1 MMAKAKETKIEE
13 VKAEEAVAEV
23 KAEEAV
29 AEVKAEEAAKEPETT
44 KAEPTLAM
52 KKLTALKEFADKAKI
67 TGLQY
72 LQINENNLLVN
83 TRLLV
88 KGQTLPLF
96 IVVNNTVYSYI
107 QAHLVTIPQEKLA
120 DTLQYINELNNQ
132 FNMLK
137 YAVNPQ
143 GNVVLTF
150 SVPAADDKF
159 EPGLIFALVDQV
171 KSHLEENYATLMD
184 KIWAKK

>member
-1 MMAKAKETKIEE
+1 MMAKAKETKVEE
-13 VKAEEAVAEV
+13 VKAEVAAEAVEAKAEEV
-23 KAEEAV
+23 KAEAPEA
-29 AEVKAEEAAKEPETT
+29 K
-44 KAEPTLAM
+44 KAEPALAM
-52 KKLTALKEFADKAKI
+52 QKLTALKEYADKAKI

-120 DTLQYINELNNQ
+120 ETLQFINELNNQ

-137 YAVNPQ
+137 YTVNPQ

-171 KSHLEENYATLMD
+171 KGHLEENYAVLMD

>member
-1 MMAKAKETKIEE
+1 MAKAKETKIEE

-23 KAEEAV
+23 KAEEA
-29 AEVKAEEAAKEPETT
+29 AKEPEAP

-52 KKLTALKEFADKAKI
+52 KKLTALKEYADKVKI

-96 IVVNNTVYSYI
+96 IVVNNTVYS
-107 QAHLVTIPQEKLA
+107 
-120 DTLQYINELNNQ
+120 
-132 FNMLK
+132 
-137 YAVNPQ
+137 
-143 GNVVLTF
+143 
-150 SVPAADDKF
+150 
-159 EPGLIFALVDQV
+159 
-171 KSHLEENYATLMD
+171 
-184 KIWAKK
+184 

>member
-1 MMAKAKETKIEE
+1 MTKAKEKKVDEIMEE
-13 VKAEEAVAEV
+13 VKQEISDPEQEVA
-23 KAEEAV
+23 KAEASKETV
-29 AEVKAEEAAKEPETT
+29 TEENKVKQ
-44 KAEPTLAM
+44 TLAM
-52 KKLTALKEFADKAKI
+52 NKLTALKEYADKAKI

-107 QAHLVTIPQEKLA
+107 QAHLVTIPEEKLA
-120 DTLQYINELNNQ
+120 ETLQFINELNNQ

-171 KSHLEENYATLMD
+171 KGHLEENYAALMD

>member
-1 MMAKAKETKIEE
+1 MARTKETKVEE
-13 VKAEEAVAEV
+13 VKEQAVEAKEEVKVEAPAAAPAEE
-23 KAEEAV
+23 K
-29 AEVKAEEAAKEPETT
+29 

-67 TGLQY
+67 SGLQY

-107 QAHLVTIPQEKLA
+107 QAHLVTIPEEKQA
-120 DTLQYINELNNQ
+120 ETLKFINDMNNQ
-132 FNMLK
+132 YNMLK
-137 YAVNPQ
+137 YSVNPQ

-171 KSHLEENYATLMD
+171 KAHLEENYSALME
-184 KIWAKK
+184 KIWAK

>member
-13 VKAEEAVAEV
+13 VKAEAAAEAVEAKAEEV
-23 KAEEAV
+23 KAEAAEKAQEA
-29 AEVKAEEAAKEPETT
+29 K

-52 KKLTALKEFADKAKI
+52 KKLTALKEYADKAKI

-120 DTLQYINELNNQ
+120 DTLQFINELNNQ

-137 YAVNPQ
+137 YTVNPQ

-171 KSHLEENYATLMD
+171 KGHLEENYAALMD

>member
-1 MMAKAKETKIEE
+1 M
-13 VKAEEAVAEV
+13 
-23 KAEEAV
+23 
-29 AEVKAEEAAKEPETT
+29 
-44 KAEPTLAM
+44 
-52 KKLTALKEFADKAKI
+52 
-67 TGLQY
+67 
-72 LQINENNLLVN
+72 VN

-120 DTLQYINELNNQ
+120 DTLQYINELNN
-132 FNMLK
+132 LK

-171 KSHLEENYATLMD
+171 KAHLEENYATLMD